1 MFMFVGK
8 QKFVLSIFM
17 NAWRIYCFLCP
28 KIDKKLKAFFPD
40 KENDSDSS
48 NKDTFETLQI
58 RKSKWTPPE
67 GKFVFRFFSLKKC
80 PQDIYKL
87 KFNRNTKFSTF
98 LRKSGRH

>member
-28 KIDKKLKAFFPD
+28 KIDKKLKAFFHD

-58 RKSKWTPPE
+58 KNGLPQRANSYLD
-67 GKFVFRFFSLKKC
+67 FFHKKMSSRYL
-80 PQDIYKL
+80 Q
-87 KFNRNTKFSTF
+87 T
-98 LRKSGRH
+98 